1 MALARAGAPAWPA
14 VLSLGRAQWRLLC
27 VRAQA
32 GGGGGGARALA
43 ETRTREPRLVSDP
56 GVVAGCVAWRCA
68 NGDLFGLLVFRL
80 SLRAPPG
87 FLSQRLGGVGVCVRA
102 RERGAARGGVA
113 FARGNGGGRL
123 CVGLGGWAALRP
135 TSGRERVPGWL
146 GPGKEDGMASC
157 SSRASFRRPFLSG
170 SVSAGA
176 MACWVPRR
184 RRPRFRSGK
193 FCDAEDF
200 GEEWG
205 EGEGVMGPCVRVF
218 SDSTDDACNLTV
230 SVLSFFNRR
239 LNVTSV
245 TSILCDL
252 VFCGFLKKVSLLT
265 QFFPLV
271 LLAVVSG

>member
-1 MALARAGAPAWPA
+1 MAEILVMALARAGAPAWPA

-56 GVVAGCVAWRCA
+56 GVVAGCVVCRCA

-80 SLRAPPG
+80 IARAAWIPVPETW
-87 FLSQRLGGVGVCVRA
+87 RRRCVCARA
-102 RERGAARGGVA
+102 RARSGIGVRVRVSWRDAALECRRGRCGGVA

-123 CVGLGGWAALRP
+123 CVGLGAWAALRP

-146 GPGKEDGMASC
+146 GPGKEDGMACC

-184 RRPRFRSGK
+184 PRPRFRSGK

-205 EGEGVMGPCVRVF
+205 EGEGVMGPCVRGG
-218 SDSTDDACNLTV
+218 AGL
-230 SVLSFFNRR
+230 
-239 LNVTSV
+239 
-245 TSILCDL
+245 
-252 VFCGFLKKVSLLT
+252 
-265 QFFPLV
+265 
-271 LLAVVSG
+271 